1 MSLPFSYIVPI
12 TAVVQSPAFVLEKK
26 HMLLAMV
33 TDIIPSG
40 TPYIEFGG
48 AGALSAF
55 GKMFGKAIPEYT
67 QVQKYFSF
75 LSKIG
80 TTPEKLIVARWYKT
94 AAAPFVQGKAPTA
107 LGTLEGISNGS
118 IKITF
123 GADTEEITGLDF
135 TGATSYSDIASVLQ
149 AGIRAAS
156 LETAFTGATV
166 EFSSLARAFIIT
178 SGDNGSEATIGAP
191 TAGSTGTDVRDD
203 LGFAGTGVVLSQ
215 GVDAETWTEFCDRIY
230 YANSA
235 GYSIT
240 TLETLTVDD
249 IQDSVA
255 WLQSVIGEQNYNT
268 MVRLVFNMT
277 DKADAIVLQTTLAG
291 LGYTGYVITYDPNGE
306 FVNILDCAIC
316 AAIDFERANGAINF
330 NFQPAIGYTPITT
343 LGSVV
348 DYQQGKT
355 NVALVDE
362 LLAANISFVY
372 SLGFGNQ
379 TTNYYGFG
387 LMNGDF
393 GTEDIQVNESWL
405 ERNLQTDIIN
415 ALDTLNK
422 LKMQGDDARIL
433 VSSVITPSFELGKT
447 NGVIARNGTLSQT
460 DRISIY
466 QATNNAGAAD
476 CVEQNGYYYQ
486 VEPITATD
494 IEQRRIRVIACY
506 LAAGVVNKIRI
517 TNNIYGA

>member
-12 TAVVQSPAFVLEKK
+12 TAAVQSPAFVLEKK
-26 HMLLAMV
+26 HIILAMV

-40 TPYIEFGG
+40 TPYIEFAG

-55 GKMFGKAIPEYT
+55 AKRFGKAVPEYT
-67 QVQKYFSF
+67 QLQKYFSF

-80 TTPEKLIVARWYKT
+80 TTPEKAVVARWYKT
-94 AAAPFVQGKAPTA
+94 AAAPFVQGTAPASIAELTA
-107 LGTLEGISNGS
+107 VTNGS
-118 IKITF
+118 FKLTF
-123 GADTEEITGLDF
+123 GDNTVEIDSIDLSGDN
-135 TGATSYSDIASVLQ
+135 SYSGIAATIQ
-149 AGIRAAS
+149 TAIRSAS
-156 LETAFTGATV
+156 AEPEFTGATV
-166 EFSSLARAFIIT
+166 AYSSLAGAFIIT
-178 SGDNGSEATIGAP
+178 GGVTGKTATVGAP
-191 TAGSTGTDVRDD
+191 TAGTSGTDISED
-203 LGFAGTGVVLSQ
+203 LGLIGAGVVLSQ

-240 TLETLTVDD
+240 TLETLTDDD

-255 WLQSVIGEQNYNT
+255 WLQSIIGEQNYNT

-277 DKADAIVLQTTLAG
+277 SKSDAIVLQTTLAG
-291 LGYTGYVITYDPNGE
+291 LGYTGYVIDYDPYGE

-348 DYQQGKT
+348 DYQQGNT

-387 LMNGDF
+387 LMSGDF

-433 VSSVITPSFELGKT
+433 VSSVITPSFELGKN

-476 CVEQNGYYYQ
+476 CVEQNGYYFQ
-486 VEPITATD
+486 VEPITAAD
-494 IEQRRIRVIACY
+494 IQQRRIRVIVCY